1 MVKGRS
7 IWFVR
12 HAQSE
17 YNKKKLFTGWHD
29 PDLTDAGLEKAFE
42 LKSEYDNIKF
52 DFIYSSPLKRALRT
66 AERMSNGTEFIVDE
80 RLKERS
86 YGDWSGQSK
95 DLIRGEVGEEEFF
108 LARRG
113 WSTSPPNGESL
124 QDVKN
129 RVKSFLDDLP
139 KNGNILVVSHGNT
152 IRAIS
157 VALGKNTEEKNR
169 VKKKVIIISAIDN
182 LIKGASGQAVQN
194 MNISKNFNENLGLK

>member
-66 AERMSNGTEFIVDE
+66 AEIMSNGTEFIVDE

-157 VALGKNTEEKNR
+157 VALGKNTEES
-169 VKKKVIIISAIDN
+169 VSSYEIKVGTHLLFED
-182 LIKGASGQAVQN
+182 
-194 MNISKNFNENLGLK
+194 

>member
-1 MVKGRS
+1 MAKGRS

-29 PDLTDAGLEKAFE
+29 PDLTDQGVKKAFE
-42 LKSEYDNIKF
+42 LKSEYGNIEF
-52 DFIYSSPLKRALRT
+52 NFIYSSPLKRAFQT
-66 AERMSNGTEFIVDE
+66 AEIMSNGTEFIVDE

-95 DLIRGEVGEEEFF
+95 DLIREEVGENELF

-124 QDVKN
+124 RDVKD
-129 RVKSFLDDLP
+129 RVVSFLEDLP
-139 KNGNILVVSHGNT
+139 KNGKILVVSHGNT

-157 VALGKNTEEKNR
+157 VALGTNTVENVSSYEI
-169 VKKKVIIISAIDN
+169 KVGTHLLFED
-182 LIKGASGQAVQN
+182 
-194 MNISKNFNENLGLK
+194 

>member
-1 MVKGRS
+1 
-7 IWFVR
+7 
-12 HAQSE
+12 
-17 YNKKKLFTGWHD
+17 
-29 PDLTDAGLEKAFE
+29 
-42 LKSEYDNIKF
+42 
-52 DFIYSSPLKRALRT
+52 
-66 AERMSNGTEFIVDE
+66 MSNGTEFIVDE

-157 VALGKNTEEKNR
+157 VALGKNTEES
-169 VKKKVIIISAIDN
+169 VSSYEIKVGTHLLFED
-182 LIKGASGQAVQN
+182 
-194 MNISKNFNENLGLK
+194 